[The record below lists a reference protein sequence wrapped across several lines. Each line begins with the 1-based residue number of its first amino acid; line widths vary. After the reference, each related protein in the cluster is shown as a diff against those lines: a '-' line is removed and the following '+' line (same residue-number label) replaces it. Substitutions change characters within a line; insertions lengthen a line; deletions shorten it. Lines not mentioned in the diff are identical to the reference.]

1 MLKVL
6 FAICFLWINFFT
18 YSQEFNFQKE
28 LDSIQLLR
36 KLSQSSEIEPQT
48 TREYAERASALS
60 YELEIDSI
68 IIKSNLNLAL
78 NYLNLDYYDTFEELN
93 KSIIQ
98 LSEKTKDSSSV
109 VHTAHANYNLGWYYQ
124 IKSKQDSAYF
134 YYFQARKLYH
144 TLKDKK
150 NEAEVLV
157 NMISIQ
163 SNAKDFVGAE
173 NNAIEAIKILK
184 ELPKTPMNLSTMWS
198 LHNSIGSISKE
209 LGLYENSIDYY
220 EQSLDYVKGFSDY
233 NLYESF
239 IQGNIATVYIEM
251 GKYKEVLKITKELLR
266 REYIKQD
273 DPEFYAAI
281 LINQAIAKY
290 KSDQPYVFEDVENQF
305 EQSLS
310 ILKNYENFIDIG
322 IVEFD
327 FAEFYYSQNEY
338 ELANIH
344 LDKSLKINKETSNY
358 DYLLRTLELK
368 SRLDKG
374 EAGKLYL
381 NDYIKLNDSLIKVE
395 RAMRNKFARIEFE
408 TDTVIAENEQ
418 ISKERLIF
426 LFSSIGLMALLILIY
441 IIITQRAKNQE
452 LRFIQ
457 QQQETNE
464 EIYNLMLAQQD
475 KIDEGRAEEKKRI
488 SQELHDGILG
498 RLFGTRLSLDSLNMV
513 NSEEAIK
520 NRGDY
525 INQLKTIET
534 DIRKISHDLNADF
547 ISESGFIDIIK
558 ALIESQT
565 KAYKLTFDFKD
576 DAEIDWDHISNKNKI
591 HIYRML
597 QESMQNIYKHAKA
610 SHIKIGFEQKN
621 SLILFSI
628 QDDGVGFNTAKARK
642 GIGLKNIDARVREL
656 GGKAEIFSKVGQG
669 TKIKISIPVKEA

>member
-1 MLKVL
+1 MRILL
-6 FAICFLWINFFT
+6 TICFLWINFIGL
-18 YSQEFNFQKE
+18 SQEINFQKE

-36 KLSQSSEIEPQT
+36 KLSRSSDVEPLK
-48 TREYAERASALS
+48 TREYAERARDLS

-68 IIKSNLNLAL
+68 IIKSDLNLAL
-78 NYLNLDYYDTFEELN
+78 NYLNLDYYDTFEDLN

-98 LSEKTKDSSSV
+98 LSKKTKDSIAI
-109 VHTAHANYNLGWYYQ
+109 AHAKYNLGWYFQ

-144 TLKDKK
+144 ALNDQK
-150 NEAEVLV
+150 NEAEVLG
-157 NMISIQ
+157 NMVQIQ
-163 SNAKDFVGAE
+163 INAKDFVGAE
-173 NNAIEAIKILK
+173 NNAVESIKILK
-184 ELPKTPMNLSTMWS
+184 ELPKTTLNLSTMWS
-198 LHNSIGSISKE
+198 LHNSIGFVSDV
-209 LGLYENSIDYY
+209 LGLYDNAIEYY
-220 EQSLDYVKGFSDY
+220 KRSLDFVKGFSDY
-233 NLYESF
+233 YLYESF
-239 IQGNIATVYIEM
+239 IQSNITNVYANINR
-251 GKYKEVLKITKELLR
+251 YDQVLKITEDLLSR
-266 REYIKQD
+266 DYIKQD

-281 LINQAIAKY
+281 LNNHAIAIY
-290 KSDQPYVFEDVENQF
+290 RLGQPFVFEDVVNQF
-305 EQSLS
+305 EQALS
-310 ILKNYENFIDIG
+310 ILQEHENFNDIG
-322 IVEFD
+322 VVEFD
-327 FAEFYYSQNEY
+327 MAEFYYSQNEF
-338 ELANIH
+338 EKAKIH
-344 LDKSLKINKETSNY
+344 LDKSLKINKESSNY

-368 SRLDKG
+368 SRLEKG
-374 EAGKLYL
+374 ETGKLYL
-381 NDYIKLNDSLIKVE
+381 NNYIKLNDSLIKVE

-565 KAYKLTFDFKD
+565 KAYKLTFDFED

-610 SHIKIGFEQKN
+610 SQIKIGFEQKN

-628 QDDGVGFNTAKARK
+628 QDNGVGFNTAKARK

-656 GGKAEIFSKVGQG
+656 GGKAEIFSKIGLG
-669 TKIKISIPVKEA
+669 TTIKISIPIRES

>member
-1 MLKVL
+1 MRILL
-6 FAICFLWINFFT
+6 TICFLWINFIGL
-18 YSQEFNFQKE
+18 SQEINFQKE

-36 KLSQSSEIEPQT
+36 KLSRSSDVEPLK
-48 TREYAERASALS
+48 TREYAERARDLS

-68 IIKSNLNLAL
+68 IIKSDLNLAL
-78 NYLNLDYYDTFEELN
+78 NYLNLDYYDTFEDLN

-98 LSEKTKDSSSV
+98 LSKKTKDSIAI
-109 VHTAHANYNLGWYYQ
+109 AHAKYNLGWYFQ

-144 TLKDKK
+144 ALNDQK
-150 NEAEVLV
+150 NEAEVLG
-157 NMISIQ
+157 NMVQIQ
-163 SNAKDFVGAE
+163 INAKDFVGAE
-173 NNAIEAIKILK
+173 NNAVESIKILK
-184 ELPKTPMNLSTMWS
+184 ELPKTTLNLSTMWS
-198 LHNSIGSISKE
+198 LHNSIGFVSDE
-209 LGLYENSIDYY
+209 LGLYDNAIEYY
-220 EQSLDYVKGFSDY
+220 KRSLDFVKGFSDY
-233 NLYESF
+233 YLYESF
-239 IQGNIATVYIEM
+239 IQSNITNVYANINR
-251 GKYKEVLKITKELLR
+251 YDQVLKITEDLLSR
-266 REYIKQD
+266 DYIKQD

-281 LINQAIAKY
+281 LNNHAIAIY
-290 KSDQPYVFEDVENQF
+290 RLGQPFVFEDVVNQF
-305 EQSLS
+305 EQALS
-310 ILKNYENFIDIG
+310 ILQEHENFNDIG
-322 IVEFD
+322 VVEFD
-327 FAEFYYSQNEY
+327 MAEFYYSQNEF
-338 ELANIH
+338 EKAKIH

-368 SRLDKG
+368 SRLEKG
-374 EAGKLYL
+374 ETGKLYL
-381 NDYIKLNDSLIKVE
+381 NNYIKLNDSLIKVE

-565 KAYKLTFDFKD
+565 KAYKLTFDFED

-628 QDDGVGFNTAKARK
+628 QDNGVGFNTAKARK

-656 GGKAEIFSKVGQG
+656 GGKAEIFSKIGLG
-669 TKIKISIPVKEA
+669 TTIKISIPIRES

>member
-1 MLKVL
+1 MRILL
-6 FAICFLWINFFT
+6 TICFLWINFIGL
-18 YSQEFNFQKE
+18 SQEINFQKE

-36 KLSQSSEIEPQT
+36 KLSRSSDVEPLK
-48 TREYAERASALS
+48 TREYAERARDLS

-68 IIKSNLNLAL
+68 IIKSDLNLAL
-78 NYLNLDYYDTFEELN
+78 NYLNLDYYDTFEDLN

-98 LSEKTKDSSSV
+98 LSKKTKDSIAI
-109 VHTAHANYNLGWYYQ
+109 AHAKYNLGWYFQ

-144 TLKDKK
+144 ALNDQK
-150 NEAEVLV
+150 NEAEVLG
-157 NMISIQ
+157 NMVQIQ
-163 SNAKDFVGAE
+163 INAKDFVGAE
-173 NNAIEAIKILK
+173 NNAVESIKILK
-184 ELPKTPMNLSTMWS
+184 ELPKTTLNLSTMWS
-198 LHNSIGSISKE
+198 LHNSIGFVSDE
-209 LGLYENSIDYY
+209 LGLYDNAIEYY
-220 EQSLDYVKGFSDY
+220 KRSLDFVKGFSDY
-233 NLYESF
+233 YLYESF
-239 IQGNIATVYIEM
+239 IQSNITNVYANINR
-251 GKYKEVLKITKELLR
+251 YDQVLKITEDLLSR
-266 REYIKQD
+266 DYIKQD

-281 LINQAIAKY
+281 LNNHAIAIY
-290 KSDQPYVFEDVENQF
+290 RLGQPFVFEDVVNQF
-305 EQSLS
+305 EQALS
-310 ILKNYENFIDIG
+310 ILQEHENFNDIG
-322 IVEFD
+322 VVEFD
-327 FAEFYYSQNEY
+327 MAEFYYSQNEF
-338 ELANIH
+338 EKAKIH
-344 LDKSLKINKETSNY
+344 LDKSLKINKESSNY

-368 SRLDKG
+368 SRLEKG
-374 EAGKLYL
+374 ETGKLYL
-381 NDYIKLNDSLIKVE
+381 NNYIKLNDSLIKVE

-565 KAYKLTFDFKD
+565 KAYKLTFDFED

-610 SHIKIGFEQKN
+610 SQIKIGFEQKN

-628 QDDGVGFNTAKARK
+628 QDNGVGFNTAKARK

-656 GGKAEIFSKVGQG
+656 GGKAEIFSKIGLG
-669 TKIKISIPVKEA
+669 TTIKISIPIRES

>member
-1 MLKVL
+1 MLRIL
-6 FAICFLWINFFT
+6 LTICFLWINFIGL
-18 YSQEFNFQKE
+18 SQEFNFQKE

-36 KLSQSSEIEPQT
+36 KLSRSNDVEVDK

-60 YELEIDSI
+60 HELEIDSI
-68 IIKSNLNLAL
+68 IIKSDLNLAL
-78 NYLNLDYYDTFEELN
+78 NYLNLDYYDTFEDLN

-98 LSEKTKDSSSV
+98 LSEKTKDSV
-109 VHTAHANYNLGWYYQ
+109 AKAYAKHNLGWYYQ

-134 YYFQARKLYH
+134 YYFQARKIYRLI
-144 TLKDKK
+144 KDRK
-150 NEAEVLV
+150 NEAKVLS
-157 NMISIQ
+157 NMILIQ
-163 SNAKDFVGAE
+163 KDAKDFVGAE
-173 NNAIEAIKILK
+173 NNAIEAIKIFK
-184 ELPKTPMNLSTMWS
+184 TLPKSDNNLADMWS
-198 LHNSIGSISKE
+198 LHNSIGSISEE
-209 LGLYENSIDYY
+209 LGLYDNAIEYY
-220 EQSLDYVKGFSDY
+220 EKSLDFVKGFSDY

-239 IQGNIATVYIEM
+239 IQGNIANVYLKT
-251 GKYKEVLKITKELLR
+251 GKYNEVLKITDNLLTR
-266 REYIKQD
+266 DYIKQD

-281 LINQAIAKY
+281 LHNQAIAKY
-290 KSDQPYVFEDVENQF
+290 KSKQDYKFEEIENQF
-305 EQSLS
+305 NRALF
-310 ILKNYENFIDIG
+310 ILIEHDNLLDVGVVEYDIA
-322 IVEFD
+322 D
-327 FAEFYYSQNEY
+327 FYYSQNKLE
-338 ELANIH
+338 EARNH
-344 LDKSLKINKETSNY
+344 LDKSLKITKETSNY
-358 DYLLRTLELK
+358 DHLLKALELK
-368 SRLDKG
+368 SRLEKG
-374 EAGKLYL
+374 ETGKLYL
-381 NDYIKLNDSLIKVE
+381 NNYIKLNDSLIKVE

-408 TDTVIAENEQ
+408 TDSVIAENEQ

-513 NSEEAIK
+513 NTEDAVKTRS
-520 NRGDY
+520 NY
-525 INQLKTIET
+525 IDQLKTIET
-534 DIRKISHDLNADF
+534 DIRKISHDLSADF

-565 KAYKLTFDFKD
+565 SAYKLTFDFKD

-610 SHIKIGFEQKN
+610 SHVKIGFEQKN

-628 QDDGVGFNTAKARK
+628 EDDGVGFNIAKARK
-642 GIGLKNIDARVREL
+642 GIGLKNIDSRVRDL
-656 GGKAEIFSKVGQG
+656 GGKAEIFSKIGHG
-669 TKIKISIPVKEA
+669 TTIKISIPVKES

>member
-1 MLKVL
+1 MRILL
-6 FAICFLWINFFT
+6 TICFLWINFIGL
-18 YSQEFNFQKE
+18 SQEINFQKE

-36 KLSQSSEIEPQT
+36 KLSRSSDVEPLK
-48 TREYAERASALS
+48 TREYAERARDLS

-68 IIKSNLNLAL
+68 IIKSDLNLAL
-78 NYLNLDYYDTFEELN
+78 NYLNLDYYDTFEDLN

-98 LSEKTKDSSSV
+98 LSKKTKDSIAI
-109 VHTAHANYNLGWYYQ
+109 AHAKYNLGWYFQ

-144 TLKDKK
+144 ALNDQK
-150 NEAEVLV
+150 NEAEVLG
-157 NMISIQ
+157 NMVQIQ
-163 SNAKDFVGAE
+163 INAKDFVGAE
-173 NNAIEAIKILK
+173 NNAVESIKILK
-184 ELPKTPMNLSTMWS
+184 ELPKTTLNLSTMWS
-198 LHNSIGSISKE
+198 LHNSIGFVSDE
-209 LGLYENSIDYY
+209 LGLYDNAIEYY
-220 EQSLDYVKGFSDY
+220 KRSLDFVKGFSDY
-233 NLYESF
+233 YLYESF
-239 IQGNIATVYIEM
+239 IQSNITNVYANINR
-251 GKYKEVLKITKELLR
+251 YDQVLKITEDLLSR
-266 REYIKQD
+266 DYIKQD

-281 LINQAIAKY
+281 LNNHAIAIY
-290 KSDQPYVFEDVENQF
+290 RLGQPFVFEDVVNQF
-305 EQSLS
+305 EQALS
-310 ILKNYENFIDIG
+310 ILQEHENFNDIG
-322 IVEFD
+322 VVEFD
-327 FAEFYYSQNEY
+327 MAEFYYSQNEF
-338 ELANIH
+338 EKAKIH
-344 LDKSLKINKETSNY
+344 LDKSLKINKESSNY

-368 SRLDKG
+368 SRLEKG
-374 EAGKLYL
+374 ETGKLYL
-381 NDYIKLNDSLIKVE
+381 NNYIKLNDSLIKVE

-565 KAYKLTFDFKD
+565 KAYKLTFDFED
-576 DAEIDWDHISNKNKI
+576 DSEIDWDHISNKNKI

-610 SHIKIGFEQKN
+610 SQIKIGFEQKN

-628 QDDGVGFNTAKARK
+628 QDNGVGFNTAKARK

-656 GGKAEIFSKVGQG
+656 GGKAEIFSKIGLG
-669 TKIKISIPVKEA
+669 TTIKISIPIRES

>member
-1 MLKVL
+1 LRIL
-6 FAICFLWINFFT
+6 LTICFLWTNFIGL
-18 YSQEFNFQKE
+18 SQEFNFQKE

-36 KLSQSSEIEPQT
+36 KLSRSNDVEVDK

-60 YELEIDSI
+60 HELEIDSI
-68 IIKSNLNLAL
+68 IIKSDLNLAL
-78 NYLNLDYYDTFEELN
+78 NYLNLDYYDTFEDLN

-98 LSEKTKDSSSV
+98 LSEKTKDSV
-109 VHTAHANYNLGWYYQ
+109 AKAYAKHNLGWYYQ

-134 YYFQARKLYH
+134 YYFQARKIYRLI
-144 TLKDKK
+144 KDRK
-150 NEAEVLV
+150 NEAKVLS
-157 NMISIQ
+157 NMILIQ
-163 SNAKDFVGAE
+163 KDAKDFVGAE
-173 NNAIEAIKILK
+173 NNAIEAIKIFK
-184 ELPKTPMNLSTMWS
+184 TLPKSDNNLADMWS
-198 LHNSIGSISKE
+198 LHNSIGSISEE
-209 LGLYENSIDYY
+209 LGLYDNAIEYY
-220 EQSLDYVKGFSDY
+220 EKSLDFVKGFSDY

-239 IQGNIATVYIEM
+239 IQGNIANVYLKT
-251 GKYKEVLKITKELLR
+251 GKYNEVLKITDNLLTR
-266 REYIKQD
+266 DYIKQD

-281 LINQAIAKY
+281 LHNQAIAKY
-290 KSDQPYVFEDVENQF
+290 KSKQDYKFEEIENQF
-305 EQSLS
+305 NRALF
-310 ILKNYENFIDIG
+310 ILIEHDNLLDVGVVEYDIA
-322 IVEFD
+322 D
-327 FAEFYYSQNEY
+327 FYYSQNKLE
-338 ELANIH
+338 EARNH
-344 LDKSLKINKETSNY
+344 LDKSLKITKETSNY
-358 DYLLRTLELK
+358 DHLLKALELK
-368 SRLDKG
+368 SRLEKG
-374 EAGKLYL
+374 ETGKLYL
-381 NDYIKLNDSLIKVE
+381 NNYIKLNDSLIKVE

-408 TDTVIAENEQ
+408 TDSVIAENEQ

-513 NSEEAIK
+513 NTEDAVKTRS
-520 NRGDY
+520 NY
-525 INQLKTIET
+525 IDQLKTIET
-534 DIRKISHDLNADF
+534 DIRKISHDLSADF

-565 KAYKLTFDFKD
+565 TAYKLSFDFND

-610 SHIKIGFEQKN
+610 SHVKIGFEQKN

-628 QDDGVGFNTAKARK
+628 EDDGVGFNIAKARK
-642 GIGLKNIDARVREL
+642 GIGLKNIDSRVRDL
-656 GGKAEIFSKVGQG
+656 GGKAEIFSKIGHG
-669 TKIKISIPVKEA
+669 TTIKISIPVKES